1 MVQGRSTKIISMI
14 MWIRTSRLSI
24 NNCLSADPRY
34 LWGKVE
40 KKDEKK
46 DDQMMMAKLGGN
58 KNAEMDKK
66 AKTEKRRTRI
76 ARRRRGLSPSGI
88 EQ

>member
-24 NNCLSADPRY
+24 NKCLSADPRY
-34 LWGKVE
+34 LWEKVE

-46 DDQMMMAKLGGN
+46 DDQMMMATLVGN

-66 AKTEKRRTRI
+66 AKTEKRRRRI
-76 ARRRRGLSPSGI
+76 ARRRRGLSPSGVN
-88 EQ
+88 Q